1 MTDIPPEALQR
12 EEVRLT
18 LNIGATQGEEL
29 LTYLEEANLSLA
41 QTLAALGF
49 ALAWVMHRCPDTAAR
64 MRCLDV
70 LTTTCNAYRDYFQT
84 GNQSMEPLQ

>member
-18 LNIGATQGEEL
+18 LDIGATQGEEL

-41 QTLAALGF
+41 QTIAALGF
-49 ALAWVMHRCPDTAAR
+49 ALAWVMHVCPDTAAR
-64 MRCLDV
+64 MRSLDV
-70 LTTTCNAYRDYFQT
+70 LTSTCNAYRDYFQT
-84 GNQSMEPLQ
+84 TYQKGPMQ